1 MAVLIGDEHHGHG
14 LGIEL
19 VRRLVDFARGEGL
32 ERVVGSTMPANMG
45 MCAIFEKLGFEL
57 STDFEEQLVNATLAL
72 Q

>member
-1 MAVLIGDEHHGHG
+1 
-14 LGIEL
+14 
-19 VRRLVDFARGEGL
+19 
-32 ERVVGSTMPANMG
+32 MG